1 MKPRTLGKTGLM
13 VSEIGLGG
21 EWLEHHASECIGC
34 QSCEARCLFGVKISQ
49 RMTKAAELF
58 GE

>member
-1 MKPRTLGKTGLM
+1 M
-13 VSEIGLGG
+13 VSEIGFGG
-21 EWLEHHASECIGC
+21 EWLEHHASECVGC

-49 RMTKAAELF
+49 RMTKVAELF